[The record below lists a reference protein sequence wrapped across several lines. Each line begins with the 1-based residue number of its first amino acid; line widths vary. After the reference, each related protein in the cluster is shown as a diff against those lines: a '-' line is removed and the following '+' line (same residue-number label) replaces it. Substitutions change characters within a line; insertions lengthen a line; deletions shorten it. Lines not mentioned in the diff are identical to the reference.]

1 MIKFEKEQKIFD
13 IAGVKVGGQPGECPT
28 VLIGTIFYEGHKVV
42 NDPVKGYFD
51 RKSAESLI
59 EKQDEMSRL
68 TGNPHILDVFAST
81 AEALCRY
88 IDFIA
93 DSTKAPFLVDST
105 SPSERILAI
114 KHAIEIGLRERAVY
128 NSIDYSVKEGEISSL
143 REIGV
148 KSAVILTYNPNN
160 VWAEGR
166 IEILKDTSTRKG
178 LLKAAEEAGIENVLV
193 DTSVLDVP
201 SISLASKAIQ
211 LVKSEFGLPAGC
223 GPANAITTW
232 KKAKKEL
239 GPYAYDVCMAVGAVI
254 TQLSG
259 ANFVLYGPIEFAER
273 IFPACALTDALNTYY
288 GRRIGI
294 KPKVSEYPLAKI
306 L

>member
-1 MIKFEKEQKIFD
+1 MIKFDREQKIFD

-28 VLIGTIFYEGHKVV
+28 VLIGTIFYDGHKIVS
-42 NDPVKGYFD
+42 DPVKGYFD
-51 RKSAESLI
+51 RKDAESLI
-59 EKQDEMSRL
+59 EKQEEMSRL
-68 TGNPHILDVFAST
+68 TGNHHILDVFAST

-93 DSTKAPFLVDST
+93 DVTEAPFLVDSM
-105 SPSERILAI
+105 SSSERIPAI
-114 KHAIEIGLRERAVY
+114 KHAIEIGLRERAIY
-128 NSIDYSVKEGEISSL
+128 NSIDYSVREEETSSL
-143 REIGV
+143 RELGV
-148 KSAVILTYNPNN
+148 KSAVVLTYNPTN

-166 IEILKDTSTRKG
+166 IEILKGTKTQKG
-178 LLKAAEEAGIENVLV
+178 LLKAAEESGIKNILV

-211 LVKSEFGLPAGC
+211 LVKNEFGLPAGC

-232 KKAKKEL
+232 KKVKKEL
-239 GPYAYDVCMAVGAVI
+239 GPYAYDVCMAAGAVI
-254 TQLSG
+254 TQLNG

-273 IFPACALTDALNTYY
+273 VFPACSLIDALNTYY
-288 GRRIGI
+288 GRRMGI
-294 KPKVSEYPLAKI
+294 KPQVSEHPLAKI

>member
-1 MIKFEKEQKIFD
+1 MIKFEREQKIFD

-28 VLIGTIFYEGHKVV
+28 VLIGTIFYEGHKTVS
-42 NDPVKGYFD
+42 DPVKGYFD
-51 RKSAESLI
+51 KKGAESLI
-59 EKQDEMSRL
+59 EKQEEMSRL

-93 DSTKAPFLVDST
+93 DFTEAPFLVDSM
-105 SPSERILAI
+105 SSSERIPAI
-114 KHAIEIGLRERAVY
+114 KHAIEVGLRERAIY
-128 NSIDYSVKEGEISSL
+128 NSIDYSVKEEETSHL
-143 REIGV
+143 RELGV
-148 KSAVILTYNPNN
+148 KSAVVLTYNPNN

-166 IEILKDTSTRKG
+166 IDILKGTKAQRS
-178 LLKAAEEAGIENVLV
+178 LLEAAEEAGIQNILV

-201 SISLASKAIQ
+201 SISLASKAVQ
-211 LVKSEFGLPAGC
+211 LVKNEFGLPAGC

-232 KKAKKEL
+232 KKVKKEL
-239 GPYAYDVCMAVGAVI
+239 GPYAYDVCMAAGAVI

-273 IFPACALTDALNTYY
+273 VFPACALIDALNTYY
-288 GRRIGI
+288 GRRMGI
-294 KPKVSEYPLAKI
+294 KPKVSEHPLAKI